1 MDQTVQEAIQD
12 LITALIRSL
21 GPNHGK
27 LLTLMRQCPPGSE
40 SLALRILTIFTEHGR
55 ASAQLVALVKALIN
69 ERDLDARFLIPIIA
83 EMDKV
88 GFCLHLP
95 QHRVMFPQ
103 TDIMRHLPRIVSSL
117 NNQSETKNLVR
128 SVFSSIV
135 TTPPQTFG
143 SVTSN
148 LPRVR
153 QSELLTPAELMV
165 LLHESEKEIG
175 LKSAMEGEPN
185 FTIFHFICNDI
196 LKAIAICFSMTDVF
210 RSEILAVVMQQIMDE
225 PVLPV
230 LFLRTVCYL
239 SYAMIFFQFK
249 PMVSFQVIQAVTTY
263 KSLVGFVSTTLLSR
277 LITKKIW
284 TNPPLWEGFIRCAKV
299 IAPASF
305 GALLQLP
312 KDQLRELVDK
322 QPSLKSGLRDYVTK
336 KAPNKARV
344 AGFLDIFGEPD
355 DGNVAVPPSQPSDDI
370 VVTAMAC

>member
-88 GFCLHLP
+88 GSCLQLS
-95 QHRVMFPQ
+95 QHHHVMLLPQ

-175 LKSAMEGEPN
+175 LKSAMEGELN
-185 FTIFHFICNDI
+185 FSYFKI
-196 LKAIAICFSMTDVF
+196 
-210 RSEILAVVMQQIMDE
+210 
-225 PVLPV
+225 
-230 LFLRTVCYL
+230 YL
-239 SYAMIFFQFK
+239 H
-249 PMVSFQVIQAVTTY
+249 
-263 KSLVGFVSTTLLSR
+263 
-277 LITKKIW
+277 
-284 TNPPLWEGFIRCAKV
+284 
-299 IAPASF
+299 
-305 GALLQLP
+305 
-312 KDQLRELVDK
+312 
-322 QPSLKSGLRDYVTK
+322 
-336 KAPNKARV
+336 
-344 AGFLDIFGEPD
+344 
-355 DGNVAVPPSQPSDDI
+355 
-370 VVTAMAC
+370 

>member
-1 MDQTVQEAIQD
+1 MDRTVQEAIQD

-88 GFCLHLP
+88 GFCCLQLS
-95 QHRVMFPQ
+95 QLQVMLLPQ

-175 LKSAMEGEPN
+175 LKSAMEGELN
-185 FTIFHFICNDI
+185 ICLFSFLSALIF
-196 LKAIAICFSMTDVF
+196 
-210 RSEILAVVMQQIMDE
+210 
-225 PVLPV
+225 
-230 LFLRTVCYL
+230 
-239 SYAMIFFQFK
+239 
-249 PMVSFQVIQAVTTY
+249 
-263 KSLVGFVSTTLLSR
+263 
-277 LITKKIW
+277 
-284 TNPPLWEGFIRCAKV
+284 
-299 IAPASF
+299 
-305 GALLQLP
+305 
-312 KDQLRELVDK
+312 
-322 QPSLKSGLRDYVTK
+322 
-336 KAPNKARV
+336 
-344 AGFLDIFGEPD
+344 
-355 DGNVAVPPSQPSDDI
+355 
-370 VVTAMAC
+370 